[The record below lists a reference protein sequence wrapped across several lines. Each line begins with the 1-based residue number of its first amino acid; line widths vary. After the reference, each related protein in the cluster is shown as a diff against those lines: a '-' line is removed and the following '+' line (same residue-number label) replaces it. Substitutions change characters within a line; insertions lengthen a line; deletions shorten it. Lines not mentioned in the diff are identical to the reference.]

1 MKSLKRISIFLIAFI
16 LFTTNVYANIAI
28 INTNKVEV
36 KITGIYDEIDKIE
49 LYKYGKTVDIDK
61 VFDGTLDISKANS
74 VLGNTVYYK
83 DDVDPFSKEN
93 YVENKNYDNKKY
105 RVTVNYSYTYIF
117 TDEEKDT
124 ELEYTFN
131 KKYAD
136 IQELKEGIR
145 KKEYGPSGCT
155 NVDFD
160 IDDYKSIEKFIDS
173 NKLTCTRDISYT
185 VIMYEYVK
193 DISTNLIKD
202 NNMEFS
208 LNDFPKAEEGSRETI
223 SYMIRFFPKN
233 SGSNDFLIGND
244 EIIQDAH
251 IQTKPTIKYVN
262 IEYSHNYVG
271 EVKHQERTITKS
283 LSDNIIKIII
293 AIVLTIVVEVVIA
306 LIMKIKHL
314 GIISGTNLITQL
326 ILHCVT
332 ILLITNL
339 TSIPIYYYIIAE
351 LLIVLIEFG
360 IYALLMKDI
369 SKKKL
374 ILYSVIA
381 NIITFGLSFLVN
393 LIGK

>member
-1 MKSLKRISIFLIAFI
+1 MKNVKRISVLLIAFI

-36 KITGIYDEIDKIE
+36 KVTGIYDEIDKIE
-49 LYKYGKTVDIDK
+49 LYKYGKTVDISK
-61 VFDGTLDISKANS
+61 VFGGTLDTSKANS
-74 VLGNTVYYK
+74 VFDNTVYYK
-83 DDVDPFSKEN
+83 EDVDPFSKEN

-105 RVTVNYSYTYIF
+105 RVTVNYSYTYKF
-117 TDEEKDT
+117 SDEEKET

-131 KKYAD
+131 KKYSD
-136 IQELKEGIR
+136 IQALKEGIR
-145 KKEYGPSGCT
+145 KHEYGPSGCT
-155 NVDFD
+155 NIDFD
-160 IDDYKSIEKFIDS
+160 IDDYKSIEKYIDS
-173 NKLTCTRDISYT
+173 NKLTCIRDISYT

-193 DISTNLIKD
+193 DIPTNLIKD
-202 NNMEFS
+202 NTMEFS

-223 SYMIRFFPKN
+223 SYMIRFFPKK
-233 SGSNDFLIGND
+233 GISNDFLIGND

-251 IQTKPTIKYVN
+251 IQTRPTIKYVN

-271 EVKHQERTITKS
+271 EVEHHERTVSKT
-283 LSDNIIKIII
+283 LGDNLIKIII
-293 AIVLTIVVEVVIA
+293 AIVLTIVVEIVVAI
-306 LIMKIKHL
+306 IMKIKHI
-314 GIISGTNLITQL
+314 GIIGVTNLITQL

-339 TSIPIYYYIIAE
+339 TSIPIYFYIIAE

-360 IYALLMKDI
+360 IYSLLIKDV

-374 ILYSVIA
+374 LLYSVIA
-381 NIITFGLSFLVN
+381 NIITCSLSFLVQ